1 MTRYNPLILA
11 AALVIALIA
20 GVLLW
25 RAGSEPVTTGSS
37 GEASS
42 SAQST
47 GTATIGGPFTLT
59 DETGREVTDADFTG
73 KYMLIYFG
81 FTSCPDVCPT
91 ELQAMTAAISALGAA
106 GDNIQPVLVT
116 VDPERDTPEVLA
128 PYVKQFSPRLKG
140 LTGTPDQL
148 AAVAKE
154 YKVFYEKVK
163 DETSSADYT
172 MDHSS
177 VVYLMG
183 PDGKFLTFFGPGT
196 TPDKMAEKI
205 KSLM

>member
-25 RAGSEPVTTGSS
+25 RAGSEPVTAGSS

-42 SAQST
+42 SAQGT
-47 GTATIGGPFTLT
+47 GIATIGGPFTLT
-59 DETGREVTDADFTG
+59 DETGHEVTDADFTG

-91 ELQAMTAAISALGAA
+91 ELQAMTTAIDALGAA
-106 GDNIQPVLVT
+106 GDNIQPVLVS

-163 DETSSADYT
+163 DETSSDDYT

>member
-1 MTRYNPLILA
+1 MQRYNPLILG

-25 RAGSEPVTTGSS
+25 RAGETSVTAGPS
-37 GEASS
+37 GEAGA
-42 SAQST
+42 AQST
-47 GTATIGGPFTLT
+47 GTAMIGGPFTLT
-59 DETGREVTDADFTG
+59 DETGKRVTEADFTG
-73 KYMLIYFG
+73 KFMLLYFG

-91 ELQAMTAAISALGAA
+91 ELQAMTAALAALGPD
-106 GDNIQPVLVT
+106 GDKVTPIFIT
-116 VDPERDTPEVLA
+116 VDPARDTVEVIG

-140 LTGTPDQL
+140 LVGTPDEL
-148 AAVAKE
+148 AKVAKE
-154 YKVFYEKVK
+154 YRVFYEKVK
-163 DETSSADYT
+163 DETSSDDYT

-183 PDGKFLTFFGPGT
+183 PDGKYLAFFGPGT

>member
-25 RAGSEPVTTGSS
+25 RAGEAPVTAGTS
-37 GEASS
+37 GEAGA
-42 SAQST
+42 AQST
-47 GTATIGGPFTLT
+47 GAATIGGPFTLT
-59 DETGREVTDADFTG
+59 DETGKKVTDADFTG
-73 KYMLIYFG
+73 KFMLLYFG

-91 ELQAMTAAISALGAA
+91 ELQAMTAAITALGSD
-106 GDNIQPVLVT
+106 GDKITPVFIT
-116 VDPERDTPEVLA
+116 VDPTRDTVDVIA

-140 LTGTPDQL
+140 LVGTPDEL
-148 AAVAKE
+148 AHVAKE
-154 YKVFYEKVK
+154 YRVFYEKVK
-163 DETSSADYT
+163 DETSSDDYT